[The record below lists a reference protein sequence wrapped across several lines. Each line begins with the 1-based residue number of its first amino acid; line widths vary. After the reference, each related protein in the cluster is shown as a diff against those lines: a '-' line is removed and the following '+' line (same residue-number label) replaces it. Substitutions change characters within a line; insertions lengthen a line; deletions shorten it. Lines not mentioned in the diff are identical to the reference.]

1 MGCVLKMFECELK
14 RLVKSPTL
22 KGKGV
27 TKVAPFFFSQK
38 RTPPAETRG
47 VCKSSLALFRAALD
61 VLLNACDITAV
72 VGCYRDITR
81 EKFAFLVEGADIVC
95 SNLVKTIF
103 NS

>member
-1 MGCVLKMFECELK
+1 MFECELK

-27 TKVAPFFFSQK
+27 TEVAPFFFCIK
-38 RTPPAETRG
+38 NTPPTEVRG

-61 VLLNACDITAV
+61 VLLNSSDVSVIIGGYGNV
-72 VGCYRDITR
+72 TR

-95 SNLVKTIF
+95 SDLKKTIF